1 MQGDPDVL
9 VALNDI
15 LTAELTGIN
24 QYFVHFRM
32 LENWGYKRL
41 AQQKREESI
50 EEMKHADKVIERILY
65 LDGIP
70 NLQRLGPVRVGE
82 EPIEM
87 HKLDLTLE
95 REAVAR
101 LNQAIALCL
110 DREGRR
116 HPRAARAPAGRRG
129 RIGRLAGDA
138 AQRRE
143 RYRPRALPR
152 GAAPQQQLVTGRAV
166 ELDCH
171 RLDPAGDEVVAGR
184 SVELDGCPATRPSSP
199 SRRGGRRRTGSR
211 RRSRAGR
218 WAARP
223 YRSAPAGA
231 RERNRRAWR

>member
-9 VALNDI
+9 AALNDI

-65 LDGIP
+65 LDGVP

-110 DREGRR
+110 DRKD
-116 HPRAARAPAGRRG
+116 AGTRELLEHLLVDEEESVDWLETQLNVVND
-129 RIGRLAGDA
+129 IG
-138 AQRRE
+138 RE
-143 RYRPRALPR
+143 RYLAE
-152 GAAPQQQLVTGRAV
+152 QL
-166 ELDCH
+166 
-171 RLDPAGDEVVAGR
+171 R
-184 SVELDGCPATRPSSP
+184 SSS
-199 SRRGGRRRTGSR
+199 
-211 RRSRAGR
+211 
-218 WAARP
+218 
-223 YRSAPAGA
+223 
-231 RERNRRAWR
+231 